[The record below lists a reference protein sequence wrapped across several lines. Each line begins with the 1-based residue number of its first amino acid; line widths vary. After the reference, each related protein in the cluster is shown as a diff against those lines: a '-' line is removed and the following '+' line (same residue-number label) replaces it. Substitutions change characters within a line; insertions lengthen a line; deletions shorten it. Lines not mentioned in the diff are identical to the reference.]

1 MDVAESDARL
11 VARARAGDAQAFED
25 LVRRHLRAAHAVAL
39 GVLGN
44 PADAED
50 VSQDAFLAA
59 LERLEE
65 CRDPERFAAWLLRI
79 VRNKALNA
87 RESRSL
93 RTGEPLEPGDSRAW
107 TAADDPARDTERSE
121 LRERLLAALAELTP
135 AQREVVLLHDLEG
148 FKHREIAELLGT
160 SEGAA
165 RVQLFQARR
174 ALRRLLES
182 GDRGDR
188 DGGDGGDGGDGEG

>member
-11 VARARAGDAQAFED
+11 VARARGGDARAFED
-25 LVRRHLRAAHAVAL
+25 LVRRHLRTAHAVAL

-50 VSQDAFLAA
+50 VCQDAFLAA

-93 RTGEPLEPGDSRAW
+93 RMGEPLEPGRIQ
-107 TAADDPARDTERSE
+107 AADDPARDTERSE
-121 LRERLLAALAELTP
+121 LRERLLAALAGLTP

-188 DGGDGGDGGDGEG
+188 DGRDG